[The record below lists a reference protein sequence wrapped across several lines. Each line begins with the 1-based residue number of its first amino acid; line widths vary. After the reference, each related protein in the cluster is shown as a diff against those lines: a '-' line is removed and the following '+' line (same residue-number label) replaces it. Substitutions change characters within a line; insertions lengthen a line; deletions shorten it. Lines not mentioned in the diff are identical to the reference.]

1 MVDARG
7 RHLERLEALVD
18 VQSEVHEPIPG
29 RDVVLTLDMNLM
41 RIVQRAFRGHPSG
54 AAVVVDVRSGRVRA
68 MFSKPSYDLNEMSGR
83 LSVERYRE
91 LTDNPFRPRI
101 DKTIYD
107 TYFPGSTFKPITALA
122 ALNDDL
128 VDPAQRVECKGYIE
142 LGNQRMRCT
151 AAHGDVDMRSAL
163 IQSCNV
169 YFYHLAEA
177 VGLERLTRY
186 AREFGLG
193 ERTGIG
199 INSEARGFLA
209 TREWYEEH
217 FGRFRVGYTLNTA
230 IGQGNTRV
238 TLLQL
243 ALAYAVLANGG
254 TLYVPQL
261 IERIEAPDGTVLE
274 DIEPRVRRQISVD
287 APLLEWIRPTL
298 TGVVNEEGGT
308 AYAARIEGGVRI
320 AGKTGTAEVT
330 TRANRRNADPRRA
343 WYFNRSHAWFAGFAP
358 ADDPEV
364 AIVLLVEH
372 GGAGGR
378 NAAPIAIQ
386 ILEEYLGGRAPEA
399 ASAQNGP

>member
-1 MVDARG
+1 
-7 RHLERLEALVD
+7 
-18 VQSEVHEPIPG
+18 
-29 RDVVLTLDMNLM
+29 
-41 RIVQRAFRGHPSG
+41 
-54 AAVVVDVRSGRVRA
+54 
-68 MFSKPSYDLNEMSGR
+68 
-83 LSVERYRE
+83 
-91 LTDNPFRPRI
+91 
-101 DKTIYD
+101 
-107 TYFPGSTFKPITALA
+107 
-122 ALNDDL
+122 
-128 VDPAQRVECKGYIE
+128 
-142 LGNQRMRCT
+142 MRCT
-151 AAHGDVDMRSAL
+151 AAHGDVDMRTAL
-163 IQSCNV
+163 VRSCNV
-169 YFYHLAEA
+169 YFYRLGEQ
-177 VGLERLTRY
+177 VGLERLTHY

-193 ERTGIG
+193 ARTGIG

-287 APLLEWIRPTL
+287 HALLDWLKPAL

-308 AYAARIEGGVRI
+308 AYAARIEGGVEI

-330 TRANRRNADPRRA
+330 SKAPSQTADPRRA

-358 ADDPEV
+358 ASDPEV

-372 GGAGGR
+372 GGAGGH

-386 ILEEYLGGRAPEA
+386 ILEEYLAGRAPQA
-399 ASAQNGP
+399 TSAQDGP